1 MQKILH
7 AIRYFVSFVP
17 GGQTLNRIAMNFVG
31 SMSHRKKRRTLQDNG
46 LAVCGMIH
54 DVLSAAGISYFA
66 DHGTLLGLIREN
78 GMIKH
83 DTDMDFSVP
92 PQESMHRIY
101 STLVGQG
108 LKVVHGFSCN
118 GEIAEVTF
126 EYRGI
131 SMDFFRCHAIG
142 DKLGHYAFVTKYD
155 EKTGKFLGVMAHE
168 RIRPPLAGLETRTFG
183 EKIKVKVSIPVNAVE
198 YLAAAYGNW
207 KIPDSKTDFSS
218 DKIPTQYRDV
228 NEGCRLLTADEIAE
242 RFL

>member
-1 MQKILH
+1 MILH
-7 AIRYFVSFVP
+7 LVRVIVSYIP
-17 GGQTLNRIAMNFVG
+17 GGVVLNRLAMGIVG
-31 SMSHRKKRRTLQDNG
+31 SLGHRRQRKMLQANG
-46 LAVCGMIH
+46 MAVCGKIH
-54 DVLSAAGISYFA
+54 EVLSAAGISYFA

-92 PQESMHRIY
+92 PQESMCRIY
-101 STLVGQG
+101 STLAGRG
-108 LKVVHGFSCN
+108 FEVVHGFSCN

-131 SMDFFRCHAIG
+131 SMDFFKCHAIG
-142 DKLGHYAFVTKYD
+142 DKLGHYVFVTKYD

-183 EKIKVKVSIPVNAVE
+183 ENIKVQVSIPVNAVE
-198 YLAAAYGNW
+198 YLTAAYGNW
-207 KIPDSKTDFSS
+207 KVPDTKTDFCS
-218 DKIPTQYRDV
+218 DKIPTQYRDI